1 MSNEKM
7 NEMNALLGGDTNT
20 SDNVTV
26 VNTGVAQDVFDKT
39 NHELDVARGRLK
51 TLDAKNKEL
60 EKELAALKAS
70 KARTDI
76 VSAALTD
83 EERANLDPTFL
94 DAAAKIAA
102 ASADS
107 VREQYEERERLRQ
120 EQDAA
125 NRTAYEE
132 RMRKDFVTRIEG
144 KYPGFLG
151 SIGAG
156 GGNSELWKKF
166 YAFNG
171 PSISA
176 AVARFDL
183 DALSYFIDKFN
194 SELNIRVPSGSQG
207 NATSPDPRNLGS
219 GATVVH
225 HGGPNRIYTSD
236 EYAALEKQAE
246 QLRRRG
252 DWDGY
257 RKLSDE
263 LNNILAEGRVKD

>member
-76 VSAALTD
+76 VSAALSD

-102 ASADS
+102 ASANS

-125 NRTAYEE
+125 NRTANEE
-132 RMRKDFVTRIEG
+132 RMRKDFVNRIEG
-144 KYPGFLG
+144 KYPGFLN
-151 SIGAG
+151 SISVG
-156 GGNSELWKKF
+156 GGNCEPWKKF
-166 YAFNG
+166 YEFNG
-171 PSISA
+171 PSIAA
-176 AVARFDL
+176 AVSRFDL
-183 DALSYFIDKFN
+183 ESLSYFIDKFN

-207 NATSPDPRNLGS
+207 HATSPDPRNLGG
-219 GATVVH
+219 GAIVVQ
-225 HGGPNRIYTSD
+225 HGGPNKIYTAD
-236 EYAALEKQAE
+236 EYAALEKQAD

-257 RKLSDE
+257 RKVCDE